1 MAIRPEDILPEEIN
15 SLVINGVNVRKAT
28 VGATLA
34 NANILNSD
42 TASEAEKF
50 SALEKIKELI
60 PALIAIG
67 LHQHVTWKNPQI
79 QKLIDERIP
88 KS

>member
-1 MAIRPEDILPEEIN
+1 MAIKPEDILPEEIN
-15 SLVINGVNVRKAT
+15 SLVINGVNIRKAT

-34 NANILNSD
+34 NASILNSD
-42 TASEAEKF
+42 TASEEEKY
-50 SALEKIKELI
+50 SALKKIKELT
-60 PALIAIG
+60 PALVAIG

-79 QKLIDERIP
+79 QKIIDEEIQ